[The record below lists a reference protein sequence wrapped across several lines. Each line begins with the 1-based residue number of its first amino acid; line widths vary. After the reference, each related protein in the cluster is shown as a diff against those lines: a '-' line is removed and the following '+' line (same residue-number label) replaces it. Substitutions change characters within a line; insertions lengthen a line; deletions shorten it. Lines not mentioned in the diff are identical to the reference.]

1 MHLMIDHL
9 QWDQTKDSLPGI
21 KVVFFVK
28 LSNKMRQDVFF
39 QEVLKEVQDTLRPG
53 RGRPGGNLDSF

>member
-1 MHLMIDHL
+1 M
-9 QWDQTKDSLPGI
+9 
-21 KVVFFVK
+21 F
-28 LSNKMRQDVFF
+28 FF